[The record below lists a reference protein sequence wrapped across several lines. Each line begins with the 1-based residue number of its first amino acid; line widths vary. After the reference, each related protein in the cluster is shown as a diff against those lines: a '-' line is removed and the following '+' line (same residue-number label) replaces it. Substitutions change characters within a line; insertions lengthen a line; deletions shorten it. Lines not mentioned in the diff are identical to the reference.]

1 MRFRE
6 SLPEINRLSIVS
18 AAIMLAFALTQL
30 ISFPAQ
36 TFSFSIFG
44 ILVELILDFSTI
56 ITILTTLM
64 AAAGMHWLIISH
76 PGWEP
81 KDNLWQVVQHWIVP
95 VLTALVIGVALNSF
109 SGSPLW
115 WVVYILGSVLLVAVF
130 IAEYNVVSEQ
140 GIQHPFATVGLTG
153 LSFALYLLL
162 AIAIFSA
169 DLRLYIRLPLLLS
182 AAMMVILRSLYLRL
196 KNWETLWAAI
206 ASLMLSELA
215 IGLHYLPLSPIQN
228 GILLVGTAYIL
239 TSIVMGIKENREGLR
254 FWLEPI
260 AMFVLFFLVSVLW
273 V

>member
-1 MRFRE
+1 MRFRK

-18 AAIMLAFALTQL
+18 ATIMLAFALTQL

-36 TFSFSIFG
+36 IFSFSIFS
-44 ILVELILDFSTI
+44 ILVELILDFNTI
-56 ITILTTLM
+56 ITILTSVLS
-64 AAAGMHWLIISH
+64 AAGMHWLIISH

-81 KDNLWQVVQHWIVP
+81 QENLWEVVQHWIVP

-109 SGSPLW
+109 SGSSLW
-115 WVVYILGSVLLVAVF
+115 WVVFVLGSILLVAVF

-140 GIQHPFATVGLTG
+140 GVRHPFATVGLTG

-169 DLRLYIRLPLLLS
+169 NLRLYIRLPLLLT
-182 AAMMVILRSLYLRL
+182 AAMMVISRSLYLRL
-196 KNWETLWAAI
+196 KSWETLWAVI
-206 ASLMLSELA
+206 GSLIVSELA
-215 IGLHYLPLSPIQN
+215 IGLHYLPLSPIHN

-239 TSIVMGIKENREGLR
+239 TSIMMGIKENRTGLR
-254 FWLEPI
+254 FWIEPI
-260 AMFVLFFLVSVLW
+260 TMFVLFVFVSVVL

>member
-30 ISFPAQ
+30 VSFPAQ
-36 TFSFSIFG
+36 IFSFSIFG

-64 AAAGMHWLIISH
+64 SAAGMHWLIISH
-76 PGWEP
+76 PDWEP
-81 KDNLWQVVQHWIVP
+81 QENLWEVIQHWIVP

-109 SGSPLW
+109 SGSSLW

-130 IAEYNVVSEQ
+130 IAEFNVVSEK
-140 GIQHPFATVGLTG
+140 GIRHPFATVGLTG

-169 DLRLYIRLPLLLS
+169 NLRLYIRIPLLLT
-182 AAMMVILRSLYLRL
+182 AAMMVISRSLYLRL
-196 KNWETLWAAI
+196 KSWETLWAAI
-206 ASLMLSELA
+206 GSLIVSELA

-228 GILLVGTAYIL
+228 GILLVGTGYIL
-239 TSIVMGIKENREGLR
+239 TIIVLGIKENRKGLR

-260 AMFVLFFLVSVLW
+260 TMFVLFIIVSIVM